1 MDSAAQTVAKGAEQ
15 DKTMEV
21 DSWKHLFLAAGFGEE
36 AAKQYS
42 DLFVKHEIDL
52 SMLADLAHPVLE
64 SMGIWKAGHRI
75 RILRMQRLIYSA
87 QQGQVIPDET
97 DKRTSADKF
106 IFSRKTFPPPIESK
120 PVEEKEM
127 KRSGSSSIVPSA
139 QQKTPAR
146 SGSHTAKHSNVLAP
160 GSVVEISGDTSD
172 DSYDSDPE
180 EVVIIRRSSVGQNQA
195 HRINMTSSS
204 ETSAAA
210 HTTSAAIPIRS
221 KPVGITVND
230 EMSGSWDNHAG
241 AVGSTPPVGSFMH
254 YARNP
259 MSSSMTDMEGSYGP
273 NNGMDS
279 SADFSGTPPLNASA
293 NVARNPGSRSASL
306 AASPGGAGQNG
317 ATLKYFLNDDVVKH
331 RLRVASTDLTV
342 SKFSGLVRQ
351 AHKLP
356 SDDFAIF
363 SYDNNDS
370 KLRIV
375 KESSPMREDETYYV
389 IENSKLDKIY
399 KKIEDKVKKN
409 ATMSMA
415 DNKGRSVWTSDNNP
429 MKVDF
434 IPETEILMNQ
444 MGRIGLCMAPGR
456 KKKKAHHDWDRD
468 LDKDLDR
475 IQKTFNCDVF
485 VSLIRTS
492 EMIALK
498 IPNLFE
504 EVEKRGME
512 SIHFPIKDKWI
523 PNSMDGL
530 IALVD
535 ALIQR
540 LKEGKTIIIHCNGG
554 KGRSATVA
562 VAILIGLGKKVQNSI
577 EVVRKARSGT
587 IRNPL
592 QIMYVK
598 RFKKAWKAFQ
608 KKRLNKAGGKD
619 SDSDTDLT
627 DDSDDDDISADE
639 EAFKHDDGDDTSGAE
654 GDQKSLKRKK
664 QEEERRLKEAKKQAE
679 REKEEAKKKEKEAK
693 KEEERRK
700 EEAKKEEEKRRK
712 EEKQA
717 KKEEEKQ
724 RKLDDP
730 GKPEEKDKKSQDE
743 KHSKADDKSGT
754 PKAAKERR
762 TTDSIDGND
771 TGSGAEQGREKKT
784 FVKKAKDEGKPTK
797 SPLKVDVEAA
807 ASNPGSPSP
816 TEPEAPTTP
825 SRSRRKLLEEAA
837 AAAAAPS
844 DASESSAAPV
854 VESPPAAAPKE
865 ASAQ

>member
-1 MDSAAQTVAKGAEQ
+1 M
-15 DKTMEV
+15 
-21 DSWKHLFLAAGFGEE
+21 
-36 AAKQYS
+36 
-42 DLFVKHEIDL
+42 
-52 SMLADLAHPVLE
+52 
-64 SMGIWKAGHRI
+64 R
-75 RILRMQRLIYSA
+75 
-87 QQGQVIPDET
+87 
-97 DKRTSADKF
+97 
-106 IFSRKTFPPPIESK
+106 
-120 PVEEKEM
+120 
-127 KRSGSSSIVPSA
+127 RSGSSSVVTVP

-146 SGSHTAKHSNVLAP
+146 SGSNSKQGGSLAP
-160 GSVVEISGDTSD
+160 GSIVEMSGDSSD
-172 DSYDSDPE
+172 ESYDSDPE

-195 HRINMTSSS
+195 HRIGMTSSS
-204 ETSAAA
+204 EAASHAPSA
-210 HTTSAAIPIRS
+210 SIPIRN
-221 KPVGITVND
+221 KLIGVTVTD
-230 EMSGSWDNHAG
+230 EMSGSWDGHATSG
-241 AVGSTPPVGSFMH
+241 TTPPVGSYMH
-254 YARNP
+254 YARSP
-259 MSSSMTDMEGSYGP
+259 MSNSMTDMEGSYGP
-273 NNGMDS
+273 NNGLES
-279 SADFSGTPPLNASA
+279 STDFSGTPPLNASA
-293 NVARNPGSRSASL
+293 NLAKGAGSRSASL
-306 AASPGGAGQNG
+306 AASPGQHG
-317 ATLKYFLNDDVVKH
+317 ATIKYFLNDDVVKH
-331 RLRVASTDLTV
+331 RMRVNTADLTV
-342 SKFSGLVRQ
+342 SRFSGLVRQ

-363 SYDNNDS
+363 SYDTNDA

-375 KESSPMREDETYYV
+375 KESSPMREDEVYNV
-389 IENSKLDKIY
+389 IENSKLDKIF
-399 KKIEDKVKKN
+399 KKIEDKVKKT

-475 IQKTFNCDVF
+475 IQKSFNCDVF

-577 EVVRKARSGT
+577 EVVRKTRSGT

-608 KKRLNKAGGKD
+608 KKRLNKGKD

-627 DDSDDDDISADE
+627 DDSEDDDISADE
-639 EAFKHDDGDDTSGAE
+639 EAFKHDDADDTSGAE
-654 GDQKSLKRKK
+654 GDQKSQKRKK
-664 QEEERRLKEAKKQAE
+664 QDEERRLKDAKKQAE
-679 REKEEAKKKEKEAK
+679 REKEEARKKEKEAK

-700 EEAKKEEEKRRK
+700 EEAKKEEEKRKK
-712 EEKQA
+712 EEKHA

-724 RKLDDP
+724 RKLDEQGTP
-730 GKPEEKDKKSQDE
+730 GKPEEKDKKDE
-743 KHSKADDKSGT
+743 KPSKPDDKSGT
-754 PKAAKERR
+754 PKAAKEKR

-771 TGSGAEQGREKKT
+771 TGSGAEQSREKKT
-784 FVKKAKDEGKPTK
+784 FVKKGKDETKPAK

-807 ASNPGSPSP
+807 ASTPGSPSP

-837 AAAAAPS
+837 AAAAAPA
-844 DASESSAAPV
+844 DPSEPSATL